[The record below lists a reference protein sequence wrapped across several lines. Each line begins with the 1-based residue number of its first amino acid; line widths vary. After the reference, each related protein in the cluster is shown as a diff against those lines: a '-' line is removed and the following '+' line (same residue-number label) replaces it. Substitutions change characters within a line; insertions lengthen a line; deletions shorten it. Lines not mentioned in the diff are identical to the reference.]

1 MVASGCARFY
11 SSALMRKIVRVF
23 IRIYQATLSPF
34 LAVIAGPGSGCRFEP
49 TCSEYFAQS
58 VEAYGI
64 FRGGWLGLKR
74 LARCQPWGGHGHDPV
89 PFSIITDPVNRR
101 A

>member
-1 MVASGCARFY
+1 
-11 SSALMRKIVRVF
+11 MRKFVRVF
-23 IRIYQATLSPF
+23 IRIYQATLSPL
-34 LAVIAGPGSGCRFEP
+34 LAAITGPGSGCRFEP
-49 TCSEYFAQS
+49 SCSEYFAQS
-58 VEAYGI
+58 VEAHGI

-89 PFSIITDPVNRR
+89 PLSMLTAGPANRR